1 MASRETKKEKPQDA
15 RGALRR
21 LAAYLMDYRAALAA
35 ILLLVIA
42 GNILSL
48 LGPSLAGRAISAAGA
63 GRGQVDFAVVYRSA
77 GAMLACCLGS
87 SLLTV
92 GVKIGRAHV

>member
-48 LGPSLAGRAISAAGA
+48 LGPSLS
-63 GRGQVDFAVVYRSA
+63 FF
-77 GAMLACCLGS
+77 LAYSMSYSG
-87 SLLTV
+87 
-92 GVKIGRAHV
+92 HF